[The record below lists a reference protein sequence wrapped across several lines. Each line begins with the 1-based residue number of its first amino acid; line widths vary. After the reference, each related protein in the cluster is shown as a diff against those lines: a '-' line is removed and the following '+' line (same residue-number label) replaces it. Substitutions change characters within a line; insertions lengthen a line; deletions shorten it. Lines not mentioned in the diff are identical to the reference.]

1 MGYKNSVNRDQKGE
15 FTYSL
20 LFDLVDLLANMQ
32 TASYTLHT
40 SLLHFKGILL
50 GSIGTY
56 GDCNVAPSLN
66 ALLGGG
72 THKDVIEESPS
83 IDAVAVIPAACG
95 VGAKC
100 IVGLLFGA
108 EIGL

>member
-1 MGYKNSVNRDQKGE
+1 VGYKNSVNRDQKGE

-40 SLLHFKGILL
+40 SLLHLKGILL

-56 GDCNVAPSLN
+56 GDCNAAPSLN

-72 THKDVIEESPS
+72 THKGVIEESPS
-83 IDAVAVIPAACG
+83 TDAAAVIPTACG
-95 VGAKC
+95 VGAAC
-100 IVGLLFGA
+100 IVGLVFGA

>member
-1 MGYKNSVNRDQKGE
+1 VGYKNSVNRDQKGD

-20 LFDLVDLLANMQ
+20 LFDLVDLPANMQ
-32 TASYTLHT
+32 TASYTLLT

-72 THKDVIEESPS
+72 THKGVIEESPTT
-83 IDAVAVIPAACG
+83 DAAAVIPAACG
-95 VGAKC
+95 FGDKC
-100 IVGLLFGA
+100 IVVL
-108 EIGL
+108 